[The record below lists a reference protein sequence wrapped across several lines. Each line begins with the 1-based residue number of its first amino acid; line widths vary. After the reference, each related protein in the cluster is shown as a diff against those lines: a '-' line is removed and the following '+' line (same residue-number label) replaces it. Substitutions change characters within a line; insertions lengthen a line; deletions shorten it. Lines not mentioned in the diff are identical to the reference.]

1 MTYIF
6 HFLERERG
14 REERERIGPKGLHKI
29 SKAKAY
35 HSLLLHLC
43 WAYTNNHINFF
54 FPSIIYIYIY
64 IYIYIVFK
72 TRLKSPI
79 PLLLGETH
87 VIFIS
92 FKNKYNIHPFR
103 SSLVQYNSL
112 LHFCSIMSNLVQFNW
127 IHSILIHSVDFT
139 LIYSGWV
146 NTKSLFEIR
155 LFC

>member
-14 REERERIGPKGLHKI
+14 REGRERIGPKWLHIKYLKLQLIIHYYYAYVKPTPTVI
-29 SKAKAY
+29 STFSF
-35 HSLLLHLC
+35 HPL
-43 WAYTNNHINFF
+43 
-54 FPSIIYIYIY
+54 YIY

-72 TRLKSPI
+72 TRLKGPI

-112 LHFCSIMSNLVQFNW
+112 LQFGSIMSNLVQFN
-127 IHSILIHSVDFT
+127 
-139 LIYSGWV
+139 
-146 NTKSLFEIR
+146 
-155 LFC
+155 

>member
-1 MTYIF
+1 MDQKGYTKYLKLKLIIHYYYAYVEPTPTIISTFSF
-6 HFLERERG
+6 HPF
-14 REERERIGPKGLHKI
+14 
-29 SKAKAY
+29 
-35 HSLLLHLC
+35 
-43 WAYTNNHINFF
+43 
-54 FPSIIYIYIY
+54 
-64 IYIYIVFK
+64 YIYIVFK
-72 TRLKSPI
+72 TRLKSLI

-112 LHFCSIMSNLVQFNW
+112 LQFGSIMSNLVQFNW
-127 IHSILIHSVDFT
+127 IQSILIHSVDFT

>member
-1 MTYIF
+1 MDQKGYTKYLKLKLIIHYYYAYVEPTPTIISTFSF
-6 HFLERERG
+6 HPF
-14 REERERIGPKGLHKI
+14 
-29 SKAKAY
+29 
-35 HSLLLHLC
+35 
-43 WAYTNNHINFF
+43 
-54 FPSIIYIYIY
+54 YIY

-72 TRLKSPI
+72 TRLKSLI

-92 FKNKYNIHPFR
+92 SKNKYNIHPFQ

-112 LHFCSIMSNLVQFNW
+112 LQFGSIMSNLVQFSL
-127 IHSILIHSVDFT
+127 IQSILIHSVDFT
-139 LIYSGWV
+139 LIYLGWI

>member
-14 REERERIGPKGLHKI
+14 REERERIGPKGLHII

-35 HSLLLHLC
+35 HSLLLCLY
-43 WAYTNNHINFF
+43 WAYTNDHINFF
-54 FPSIIYIYIY
+54 FPSIIYIC
-64 IYIYIVFK
+64 IVFK
-72 TRLKSPI
+72 TRLKSLI

-92 FKNKYNIHPFR
+92 FKNKYNINPFR

-112 LHFCSIMSNLVQFNW
+112 LQFGSIMSNLVQFSW
-127 IHSILIHSVDFT
+127 IQSILIHSVDFT

>member
-1 MTYIF
+1 MDQKGYTKYLKLKLIIHYYYAYVEPTPTIISTFSF
-6 HFLERERG
+6 HPF
-14 REERERIGPKGLHKI
+14 
-29 SKAKAY
+29 
-35 HSLLLHLC
+35 
-43 WAYTNNHINFF
+43 
-54 FPSIIYIYIY
+54 YIY

-72 TRLKSPI
+72 TRLKSLI

-112 LHFCSIMSNLVQFNW
+112 PQFGSIMSNLVQFNW
-127 IHSILIHSVDFT
+127 IQSILIHSVDFT

>member
-1 MTYIF
+1 MVT
-6 HFLERERG
+6 
-14 REERERIGPKGLHKI
+14 HKI

-35 HSLLLHLC
+35 HSLLQRLY
-43 WAYTNNHINFF
+43 WAYTNDHINFF
-54 FPSIIYIYIY
+54 FPSIIYIC
-64 IYIYIVFK
+64 IVFK
-72 TRLKSPI
+72 TRLKNLI

-112 LHFCSIMSNLVQFNW
+112 LQFGSIMSNLVQFNW
-127 IHSILIHSVDFT
+127 IQSILIHSVDFT